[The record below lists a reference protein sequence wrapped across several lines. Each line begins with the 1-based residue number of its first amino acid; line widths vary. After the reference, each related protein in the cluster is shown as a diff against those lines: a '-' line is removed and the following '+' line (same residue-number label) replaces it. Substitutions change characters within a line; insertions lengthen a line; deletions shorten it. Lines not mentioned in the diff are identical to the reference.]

1 MTANFSDRIG
11 QISLQHS
18 GEREEY
24 KKTKRRNKEWDE
36 EAEELNRVN
45 T

>member
-1 MTANFSDRIG
+1 MTVYFSVRIG
-11 QISLQHS
+11 QNSLQHS

-24 KKTKRRNKEWDE
+24 KWTQRKKKVWDE
-36 EAEELNRVN
+36 EAEVLNREN